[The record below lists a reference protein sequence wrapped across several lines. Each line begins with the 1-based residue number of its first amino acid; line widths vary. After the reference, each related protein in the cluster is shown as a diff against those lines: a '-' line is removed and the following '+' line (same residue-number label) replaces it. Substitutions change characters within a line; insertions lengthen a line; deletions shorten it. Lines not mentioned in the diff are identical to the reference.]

1 MGASR
6 FDEDDDEYLELLAE
20 YERYIRMSPG
30 AYEDF
35 EDWLDL
41 AYGDGRKKKAIKRSR
56 RRTRE
61 EDY

>member
-35 EDWLDL
+35 EDWLDFT
-41 AYGDGRKKKAIKRSR
+41 YGDGRKKKAIKRSR
-56 RRTRE
+56 RRTKD